1 MTCGGRTAPVVGE
14 QFTDDLNA
22 VYYQPA
28 LRDAGFAR
36 WRDVV
41 IGIDDSLIT
50 MKSDKSD
57 DARTGIR
64 EGAIGPSGWRQMTG
78 TPDDLA
84 PTEDEKTWMLELRG
98 KATGPPPSPEVV
110 NPAQPPATGTR
121 RRLGTQNAC
130 HGISGAGG
138 WCCRVRSASVP
149 GACGQPDPQQGPR
162 LC

>member
-1 MTCGGRTAPVVGE
+1 MVQLHDTQNDYAEIGLRKEAVDRLGQGMDFPPEFLRGYGQTNHWAAKQILDDMWRSHGSSVGE

-78 TPDDLA
+78 TSDDLRR
-84 PTEDEKTWMLELRG
+84 PRM
-98 KATGPPPSPEVV
+98 
-110 NPAQPPATGTR
+110 R
-121 RRLGTQNAC
+121 RRGCWNCA
-130 HGISGAGG
+130 A
-138 WCCRVRSASVP
+138 RPP
-149 GACGQPDPQQGPR
+149 GLRRHPR
-162 LC
+162 L